1 MTTATRPLRLDEY
14 DLTTRPGPLPGAVLL
29 YMEVEVS
36 IRGKARARRAPAGH
50 FYTPK
55 ATVSAE
61 RIIAWEAKR
70 RGWPRVLAKGMYFG
84 LRVAFEAPGR
94 VDVDNGYK
102 LVADALAGVVY
113 GNDCRVVEGYAR
125 RFKPADPARPR
136 ARILVY
142 ESGP

>member
-1 MTTATRPLRLDEY
+1 MTTFYLRTW
-14 DLTTRPGPLPGAVLL
+14 DLGGDLRVTGRVLL
-29 YMEVEVS
+29 DMSIEVG

-55 ATVSAE
+55 GTASAE
-61 RIIAWEAKR
+61 QIIAWEARR
-70 RGWPRVLAKGMYFG
+70 RGWPKVLAKDMYFG

-113 GNDCRVVEGYAR
+113 TNDCRVVEGYAR

-142 ESGP
+142 ESWP